1 MIFDTQTLT
10 RIIERGFELSMNGSL
25 PPEVRAEYLA
35 HGKRLREQLVRLLGA
50 RFDAEAAEFKKATA
64 TMHETHHAL
73 AQAADD
79 LNEVLQVVGRLGEL
93 ASDLEQALE
102 VAGRVIA

>member
-1 MIFDTQTLT
+1 
-10 RIIERGFELSMNGSL
+10 
-25 PPEVRAEYLA
+25 
-35 HGKRLREQLVRLLGA
+35 
-50 RFDAEAAEFKKATA
+50 
-64 TMHETHHAL
+64 MHETHHAL